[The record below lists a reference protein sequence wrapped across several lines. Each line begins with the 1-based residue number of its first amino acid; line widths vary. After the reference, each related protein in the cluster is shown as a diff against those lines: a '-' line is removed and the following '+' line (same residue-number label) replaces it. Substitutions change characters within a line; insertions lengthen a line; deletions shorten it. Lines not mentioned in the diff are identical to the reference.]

1 VIPEDTFYHCDN
13 VKTVIM
19 ADTVKRIERDVF
31 GGCHSLE
38 FVRLSKNLEYI
49 GVEAFA
55 YCKALTSIF
64 IPPSCREICQY
75 AFEKCQKLI
84 ILHVP
89 EHTTL
94 GFGVIADT
102 ALFKAFKTSP
112 FANEFGSYNEER
124 VSEWIKNVN
133 EDEEFA
139 LHRECASYEPSENN
153 IYEIIKRQ
161 GLSSIHVK
169 NQIGLTAFEY
179 LEKNPYTDIKIDEH
193 KLIKKLVLVLMG
205 EIIT

>member
-1 VIPEDTFYHCDN
+1 
-13 VKTVIM
+13 M
-19 ADTVKRIERDVF
+19 ADTVKRIEDGAFSR
-31 GGCHSLE
+31 CYSLE
-38 FVRLSKNLEYI
+38 FVKLSKNLEYI

-112 FANEFGSYNEER
+112 FANEFGSHNEER
-124 VSEWIKNVN
+124 VSEWIKMLMKMRNSLSIANVHPMN
-133 EDEEFA
+133 LPKTTFMK
-139 LHRECASYEPSENN
+139 S
-153 IYEIIKRQ
+153 
-161 GLSSIHVK
+161 LSVK
-169 NQIGLTAFEY
+169 VFHL
-179 LEKNPYTDIKIDEH
+179 
-193 KLIKKLVLVLMG
+193 
-205 EIIT
+205 